1 MFIKPTYF
9 RIVFL
14 LFLFPPKSPTLEKV
28 AALLPLEI
36 YGKNL
41 ALIFP
46 VSVNAITTL
55 DLFGVHLKDMISA
68 VQCFPGAFVCSIT

>member
-1 MFIKPTYF
+1 MLIKPTYF

-14 LFLFPPKSPTLEKV
+14 LFLV

-41 ALIFP
+41 ALIFL

-55 DLFGVHLKDMISA
+55 DLFGVHLKDTISA
-68 VQCFPGAFVCSIT
+68 VRCFPSAFVCSIT

>member
-1 MFIKPTYF
+1 MLIKPTYF

-14 LFLFPPKSPTLEKV
+14 LFLV

-41 ALIFP
+41 ALIFL

-55 DLFGVHLKDMISA
+55 DLFGVHLKDTISA
-68 VQCFPGAFVCSIT
+68 VRYFPSAFVCSIT